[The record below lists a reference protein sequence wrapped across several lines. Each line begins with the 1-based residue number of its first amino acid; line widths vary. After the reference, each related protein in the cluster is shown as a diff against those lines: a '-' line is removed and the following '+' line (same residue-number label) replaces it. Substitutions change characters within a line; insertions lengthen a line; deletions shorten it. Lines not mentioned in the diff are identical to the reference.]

1 MSAYLSL
8 ALKYRP
14 RRFADLIGQEAV
26 SQTLSSALAS
36 GKLAHAYLFSG
47 LRGSGK
53 TSSARIFAKSLLCEH
68 GISAEPCE
76 KCSSCVAANEG
87 RHLDIIEMDAASNR
101 KIEDVR
107 NLIESVRYKPAASR
121 YKVYIID
128 EAHMLTKEAFNAF
141 LKTLEEPPEYV
152 KFILATTDPIK
163 VPPTI
168 LSRTLHFRFKKIP
181 FRSVVSH
188 LEYILAAENVTYEIK
203 ALEILAR
210 SGEGSLRDTLTL
222 LDQAIVYCSGF
233 VNASDVALMLGLI
246 DPDKIENLF
255 SFILTKDKAKVLEFA
270 KELEEYDAETAL
282 NEISQFIKNKLLNS
296 AMSAIALERFA
307 RVVAN
312 SKHLLAIGADG
323 DFVLTLAL
331 LKMLEA
337 VELEE
342 IDDIIKRCQI
352 GHIAQQANQPTTHQD
367 VRVQTFIAPPPKPL
381 WEQFLDKAKDRDTKL
396 GMALLSG
403 AKFVSFDVNKLVF
416 ESVSTGEDRELVR
429 KYWGVV
435 LELLKDVFGEG
446 ITIECVRP
454 ELQTVEHKAKQESL
468 KDNKLVQDA
477 IRIFDVN
484 EDAIYISEKTS

>member
-1 MSAYLSL
+1 MAYLSL

-14 RRFADLIGQEAV
+14 RKFSDLIGQEAV
-26 SQTLSSALAS
+26 AQTLSAALES
-36 GKLAHAYLFSG
+36 GKLSHAYLFSG

-68 GISAEPCE
+68 GISSNPCE
-76 KCSSCVAANEG
+76 KCSSCIAANDG

-101 KIEDVR
+101 KIEDIR

-181 FRSVVSH
+181 FKAVVSH
-188 LEYILAAENVTYEIK
+188 LEYVLANEGVEFDVK

-222 LDQAIVYCSGF
+222 LDQAIVYSKGI
-233 VNASDVALMLGLI
+233 VNPTDVASMLGLI
-246 DPDKIENLF
+246 DPTKIDALF
-255 SFILTKDKAKVLEFA
+255 SAILAKDRQTVVEFA

-282 NEISQFIKNKLLNS
+282 NEISQYIKNKLLNS
-296 AMSAIALERFA
+296 TMSAVALERFA
-307 RVVAN
+307 RVVAS

-323 DFVLTLAL
+323 DFVVTLAM

-337 VELEE
+337 MDLEE
-342 IDDIIKRCQI
+342 IDDIIKRCSI
-352 GHIAQQANQPTTHQD
+352 GHIAQPAQQIQIVQPT
-367 VRVQTFIAPPPKPL
+367 VLVQPPKQKSK
-381 WEQFLDKAKDRDTKL
+381 WDMFLEKAADRDIAL
-396 GMALLSG
+396 GKALKNGS
-403 AKFVSFDVNKLVF
+403 KFISFENNKLQL
-416 ESVSTGEDRELVR
+416 ESISEGAERELVR
-429 KYWGVV
+429 KYWSVV
-435 LELLKDVFGEG
+435 LEIIKDIFGKETQ
-446 ITIECVRP
+446 IVVIRP
-454 ELQTVEHKAKQESL
+454 EQNSTAPQKQSL
-468 KDNKLVQDA
+468 VDDPLVKEA
-477 IRIFDVN
+477 IKIF
-484 EDAIYISEKTS
+484 E

>member
-1 MSAYLSL
+1 MSQYLSL

-26 SQTLSSALAS
+26 ALTLSSALES
-36 GKLAHAYLFSG
+36 QKLSHAYLFSG

-68 GISAEPCE
+68 GITSNPCD
-76 KCSSCVAANEG
+76 KCSSCISANEG

-101 KIEDVR
+101 KIEDIR
-107 NLIESVRYKPAASR
+107 NLIESARYKPASSR

-181 FRSVVSH
+181 FKSVVSH
-188 LEYILAAENVTYEIK
+188 LEYILVNENVQYDIK

-222 LDQAIVYCSGF
+222 LDQAIVYSKGF
-233 VNASDVALMLGLI
+233 VNPTDVASMLGLI
-246 DPDKIENLF
+246 DPSKIEILF
-255 SFILTKDKAKVLEFA
+255 EAIQSKDKQKVLDFA
-270 KELEEYDAETAL
+270 KELEEYDGETVL
-282 NEISQFIKNKLLNS
+282 NELSQFIKNKMLTSNINS
-296 AMSAIALERFA
+296 LAMERFA
-307 RVVAN
+307 RAIAS
-312 SKHLLAIGADG
+312 SKHLLSIGADG
-323 DFVLTLAL
+323 DFVVLLTL

-337 VELEE
+337 MELED

-352 GHIAQQANQPTTHQD
+352 GHAISPKAVPDKKEEAETQIELPIQTAKTKWEEFIEKTT
-367 VRVQTFIAPPPKPL
+367 
-381 WEQFLDKAKDRDTKL
+381 DRDFTL
-396 GMALLSG
+396 GTALQNS
-403 AKFVSFDVNKLVF
+403 AKFLSFDNGLLKF
-416 ESVSTGEDRELVR
+416 ESIGDGEDREVVR
-429 KYWGVV
+429 KYWGIV
-435 LELLKDVFGEG
+435 LELIKSVFGNDAK
-446 ITIECVRP
+446 IEVVRAP
-454 ELQTVEHKAKQESL
+454 IIEKQKLAQTQII
-468 KDNKLVQDA
+468 QDA
-477 IRIFDVN
+477 IRIFEV
-484 EDAIYISEKTS
+484 SEQSIVVS